1 MHVCTGYQKESDKN
15 PNVFLREK
23 KFCDGVIAFI
33 FKLFFFLLFNNVES
47 AWYSSDF
54 IRVDLSA

>member
-23 KFCDGVIAFI
+23 KFCHGVIAFI
-33 FKLFFFLLFNNVES
+33 FKLFFFSFLTM
-47 AWYSSDF
+47 
-54 IRVDLSA
+54 LSPLGTALILSELI